1 LVGRKDGDVRGGLD
15 DALDKLARRDE
26 LRRRAAGEANG
37 TSPAVQELV
46 EAIAAVVARN
56 PKLGVTVGVEGAGD
70 PVLVHFAVEDGVVQ
84 VNVDNSVASRVAEA
98 GPTSPRHADFDI
110 DLDEPQAAA
119 SFSEPTP
126 TSPSA
131 SAFFAE
137 PAPAPS
143 REPADAGQETH
154 RISYDDHNRYDP
166 GTGYTPSGYAEPAD
180 TPTLADPYAER
191 RYDGH
196 RRYDDDLT
204 EPGLFSESPVFPPVS
219 PGTASFLSQEP
230 HPFAVTPPPPV
241 PPQTPSRPAHAEQ
254 HRAPEEHAARDR
266 IPEQRGMPA
275 PLPKPIPLKIDGAE
289 TELAARRLSALL
301 RDNPSLLQQSPPE

>member
-1 LVGRKDGDVRGGLD
+1 MRGGLD

-98 GPTSPRHADFDI
+98 APASPRHADFDI
-110 DLDEPQAAA
+110 DLDEPA
-119 SFSEPTP
+119 SFSEPAP
-126 TSPSA
+126 A
-131 SAFFAE
+131 SFDE
-137 PAPAPS
+137 PAPARTS
-143 REPADAGQETH
+143 FREPADAGQETR

-166 GTGYTPSGYAEPAD
+166 GTGYPPSGYAEPVE
-180 TPTLADPYAER
+180 TPSPTDRYTER
-191 RYDGH
+191 RYEGH
-196 RRYDDDLT
+196 RRYDDDFT

-219 PGTASFLSQEP
+219 PATSSFLSQEP
-230 HPFAVTPPPPV
+230 HPFAATPPPLV

-254 HRAPEEHAARDR
+254 HRAPEEQSARDR

-275 PLPKPIPLKIDGAE
+275 PLPKPIPLKIDGEE
-289 TELAARRLSALL
+289 TELAAKRLSALL